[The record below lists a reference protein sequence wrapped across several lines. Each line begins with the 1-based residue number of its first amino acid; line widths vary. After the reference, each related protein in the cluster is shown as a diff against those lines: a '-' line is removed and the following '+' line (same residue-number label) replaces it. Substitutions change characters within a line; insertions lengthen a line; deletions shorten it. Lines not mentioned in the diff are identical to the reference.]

1 MILVLYGPL
10 SQAVSQTQSQLI
22 FADWCLVASVVL
34 INNGLYCLSEM
45 YFRIVSI
52 AEDGS
57 GGIGTKFGI
66 KKYTLLNNTETVDIL
81 GGKSVESSRGKGVM
95 F

>member
-1 MILVLYGPL
+1 MLELK
-10 SQAVSQTQSQLI
+10 
-22 FADWCLVASVVL
+22 SVVL
-34 INNGLYCLSEM
+34 IKDGLYCLSEM

-57 GGIGTKFGI
+57 SGIGTKLGI

-81 GGKSVESSRGKGVM
+81 GGKSVKSSRGKDVM

>member
-1 MILVLYGPL
+1 MACWSL
-10 SQAVSQTQSQLI
+10 SLH
-22 FADWCLVASVVL
+22 VVL
-34 INNGLYCLSEM
+34 IKDGLYCLSEM

-66 KKYTLLNNTETVDIL
+66 KKYTLLNNTETVDIF
-81 GGKSVESSRGKGVM
+81 GGEGVESSRGKGVM

>member
-1 MILVLYGPL
+1 MLELE
-10 SQAVSQTQSQLI
+10 
-22 FADWCLVASVVL
+22 SVVL
-34 INNGLYCLSEM
+34 IKDSLYCLFEM
-45 YFRIVSI
+45 YFWIVSI

-57 GGIGTKFGI
+57 SGIGTKLGI
-66 KKYTLLNNTETVDIL
+66 KKYTLLNNTETVHIL